1 MKLMLTKNKFQK
13 KEHNSIKYFIGY
25 MMMMMILLVVNNL
38 KYQ

>member
-25 MMMMMILLVVNNL
+25 MMMTILLVVNNL